1 MPKISIQEA
10 SDLLGVHP
18 DTLRR
23 WEQEGKIESERTPGG
38 HRRYDVAKL
47 LGTQEK
53 DGKTVCYA
61 RVSTRPQREDLKR
74 QELVLAAI
82 CEQRGWDFEVISD
95 IGSGINYNK
104 RGLSKL
110 VKLLLSG
117 EVRRLVIT
125 NKDRLLR
132 FGSELIFAL
141 CEEQGVEVVII
152 NRDALATVE
161 QELVQ
166 DVLEIIT
173 VFSAR
178 LYGLRSH
185 QNKALIQELD
195 ESAKKISEA
204 YGIDTKTLA

>member
-10 SDLLGVHP
+10 SELLGVHP

-23 WEQEGKIESERTPGG
+23 WEDEGKIQPERTPGG

-53 DGKTVCYA
+53 EGKTICYA
-61 RVSTRPQREDLKR
+61 RVSTRPQKEDLRR
-74 QELVLAAI
+74 QVLV
-82 CEQRGWDFEVISD
+82 CEAYCESRGWKFEVISD

-104 RGLSKL
+104 RGLTKL
-110 VKLLLSG
+110 IRLLLSG
-117 EVRRLVIT
+117 EVGRLVIT

-132 FGSELIFAL
+132 FGAELIFSL

-152 NRDALATVE
+152 NQHIDRSVE
-161 QELVQ
+161 QELVS
-166 DVLEIIT
+166 DVLEVIT

-185 QNKALIQELD
+185 QNKALIQELE
-195 ESAKKISEA
+195 ESAKKISQT
-204 YGIDTKTLA
+204 YVSDTKN

>member
-23 WEQEGKIESERTPGG
+23 WEEEGKIQSERTPGG
-38 HRRYDVAKL
+38 HRRYDIAKL

-53 DGKTVCYA
+53 DGKTICYA
-61 RVSTRPQREDLKR
+61 RVSTRPQKQDLRR
-74 QELVLAAI
+74 QELVMQAY
-82 CEQRGWDFEVISD
+82 CEQKSWDFEVISD

-104 RGLSKL
+104 RGLTKL
-110 VKLLLSG
+110 IKLLLSG
-117 EVRRLVIT
+117 EVKRLVIT

-132 FGSELIFAL
+132 FGAELIFAL

-152 NRDALATVE
+152 NQHIGSSVE
-161 QELVQ
+161 QELVS

-185 QNKALIQELD
+185 QNKALIQEL
-195 ESAKKISEA
+195 EKSAQKISQTF
-204 YGIDTKTLA
+204 GLDDKI